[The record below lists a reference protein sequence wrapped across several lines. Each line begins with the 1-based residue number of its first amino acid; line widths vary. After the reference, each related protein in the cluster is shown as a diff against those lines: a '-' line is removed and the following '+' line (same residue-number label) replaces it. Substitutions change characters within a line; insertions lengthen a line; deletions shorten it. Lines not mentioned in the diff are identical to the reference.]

1 MPMNFADDLAV
12 FFDPEEHGEAI
23 RYNGVGGFSAI
34 WNRPTGD
41 LVVSGGGS
49 FVVATN
55 IFMLPITQVALPVIG
70 DVITV
75 VRLGEDFAINGEP
88 RLNDDGTVWTCEVA

>member
-1 MPMNFADDLAV
+1 MPMNFADDLDV

-23 RYNGVGGFSAI
+23 HYNGVGGFSAI

-41 LVVSGGGS
+41 LEVNGGTFVVS
-49 FVVATN
+49 TN
-55 IFMLPITQVALPVIG
+55 TFMLPITQVAQPVVG
-70 DVITV
+70 DVIHV
-75 VRLGEDFAINGEP
+75 VRLDEDFAINGEP

>member
-41 LVVSGGGS
+41 LEVNGGS

-55 IFMLPITQVALPVIG
+55 TFMLPITQIAQPVVLFISEG
-70 DVITV
+70 QTSTRQRDVHC
-75 VRLGEDFAINGEP
+75 
-88 RLNDDGTVWTCEVA
+88 DGSDQRDGQRAP

>member
-1 MPMNFADDLAV
+1 VPMNFADDLAV

-41 LVVSGGGS
+41 LEVNGGR

-55 IFMLPITQVALPVIG
+55 VFMLPITQVAKPVIG
-70 DVITV
+70 DTITV
-75 VRLGEDFAINGEP
+75 VRTLDRFSIDGEP
-88 RLNDDGTVWTCEVA
+88 RLNDDGTVWACEVS

>member
-1 MPMNFADDLAV
+1 MNFADDLAV

-41 LVVSGGGS
+41 LQINGGS
-49 FVVATN
+49 VVVETN
-55 IFMLPITQVALPVIG
+55 LFMLPITQVPNPAPG

-75 VRLGEDFAINGEP
+75 LRTLEDFTIDGPP
-88 RLNDDGTVWTCEVA
+88 RLNDDGTVWTCEVS

>member
-41 LVVSGGGS
+41 LEVSGGS

-55 IFMLPITQVALPVIG
+55 TFAVPITQIPRPVVG
-70 DVITV
+70 DVIIVERT
-75 VRLGEDFAINGEP
+75 LEGFTIDGEP
-88 RLNDDGTVWTCEVA
+88 RLNDDGTVWTCEVS

>member
-1 MPMNFADDLAV
+1 MPMNFADDLDV

-41 LVVSGGGS
+41 LEVNGGS

-55 IFMLPITQVALPVIG
+55 TFMVPITQIAQPVVG
-70 DVITV
+70 DIISV
-75 VRLGEDFAINGEP
+75 VRLDENFEINGEP
-88 RLNDDGTVWTCEVA
+88 RLNDDGTVWTCEVS

>member
-1 MPMNFADDLAV
+1 MPMNSADDLDV
-12 FFDPEEHGEAI
+12 FFDPEEHAEAI

-41 LVVSGGGS
+41 LEVNGGS

-55 IFMLPITQVALPVIG
+55 TFMLPITQIAQPVVG
-70 DVITV
+70 DIINV
-75 VRLGEDFAINGEP
+75 VRLDENFEINGEP
-88 RLNDDGTVWTCEVA
+88 RLNDDGTVWTCEVS